1 MVHPSARDG
10 GQVDDAPAGAIPLH
24 GQGNCC
30 KGCRVE
36 RGSESS
42 LAAEVASHGTSLVVW
57 WLRPCA
63 SSAGSLGS
71 IPGKATRSRMLQ
83 LRPCAAR

>member
-10 GQVDDAPAGAIPLH
+10 GQVDDAPAGAVPLH
-24 GQGNCC
+24 GQGNR
-30 KGCRVE
+30 CRVE

-83 LRPCAAR
+83 LRPHAAR